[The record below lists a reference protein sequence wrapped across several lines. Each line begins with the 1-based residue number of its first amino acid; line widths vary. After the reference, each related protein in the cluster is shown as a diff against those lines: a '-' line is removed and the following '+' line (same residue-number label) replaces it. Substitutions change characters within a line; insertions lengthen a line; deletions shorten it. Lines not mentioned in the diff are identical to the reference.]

1 MTEMQKYQLWCDKNL
16 EDKDVVADLE
26 QIKGNQEE
34 IYDRFYRELEFG
46 TAGLRGVLGAGT
58 NRMNIYTVRK
68 ATQGFANYLI
78 KNNKSKGIAIAYDSR
93 IKSDVFAKEAACV
106 LAANGI
112 KVYLYKELMPTPALS
127 FAVRDLHCDAGI
139 VVTASHNP
147 AKYNGYKVYG
157 SDGCQLDVEDANQ
170 VLAEIVKLDIFS
182 DIKLIGFESAMST
195 NLIEYIGE
203 DLIDRFIEAVKAQEI
218 VPGACAKAN
227 LKVVYTPLNGAGNR
241 CVREILKRIGVS
253 DVTVVKSQEMPDGNF
268 PTCPYPNPEIREAL
282 NEGLKVCEEVG
293 PDLLLATDPD
303 CDRVGIAVKDGDD
316 YRLFTGNEV
325 GALLLEFICKVRTV
339 NGTMPKNPIAVKS
352 FVSTSIVEKIAAEYG
367 VQVINVLTG
376 FKYIGQQILALEKK
390 CEQDRFILGFEE
402 SYGYLSGSYVRD
414 KDAVNGSMLICEM
427 AAYYKL
433 QGMTLVDAVNKLY
446 DKYGKY
452 LHKIG
457 NFACEG
463 AAGMERMKQIMA
475 DLRANVPAEIGGYE
489 VVWFSDYASSVK
501 KNLKTGEEVAI
512 TLPKSDVLAY
522 DLTDNLGVIVRPS
535 GTEPKIKVYYTAVG
549 STWEEAEE
557 KQAKMAA
564 DMNKMMGF

>member
-1 MTEMQKYQLWCDKNL
+1 
-16 EDKDVVADLE
+16 
-26 QIKGNQEE
+26 
-34 IYDRFYRELEFG
+34 
-46 TAGLRGVLGAGT
+46 
-58 NRMNIYTVRK
+58 
-68 ATQGFANYLI
+68 
-78 KNNKSKGIAIAYDSR
+78 
-93 IKSDVFAKEAACV
+93 
-106 LAANGI
+106 
-112 KVYLYKELMPTPALS
+112 
-127 FAVRDLHCDAGI
+127 
-139 VVTASHNP
+139 
-147 AKYNGYKVYG
+147 
-157 SDGCQLDVEDANQ
+157 
-170 VLAEIVKLDIFS
+170 
-182 DIKLIGFESAMST
+182 
-195 NLIEYIGE
+195 
-203 DLIDRFIEAVKAQEI
+203 
-218 VPGACAKAN
+218 
-227 LKVVYTPLNGAGNR
+227 
-241 CVREILKRIGVS
+241 
-253 DVTVVKSQEMPDGNF
+253 
-268 PTCPYPNPEIREAL
+268 
-282 NEGLKVCEEVG
+282 
-293 PDLLLATDPD
+293 
-303 CDRVGIAVKDGDD
+303 
-316 YRLFTGNEV
+316 
-325 GALLLEFICKVRTV
+325 
-339 NGTMPKNPIAVKS
+339 MPKKSIAVKS
-352 FVSTSIVEKIAAEYG
+352 FVSTSIVEKIAEEYG

-376 FKYIGQQILALEKK
+376 FKYIDSRFWHWRKSA
-390 CEQDRFILGFEE
+390 EQDRFILGFEE

-501 KNLKTGEEVAI
+501 KNLKTGEEVEI